1 MLLRLATVGLLAA
14 VLVKLP
20 ETRTVVVVQQTQ
32 WAPAQVN
39 SSLADRIMADP
50 DLLAG
55 DLLPP
60 LGLDARD
67 AIHGISRFDD
77 RLVLDVLRGGETL
90 QIIVPIT
97 ES

>member
-20 ETRTVVVVQQTQ
+20 SAQTVVVVQHTL

-39 SSLADRIMADP
+39 SSLADRIVVDP

-67 AIHGISRFDD
+67 AIRGITRLDD
-77 RLVLDVLRGGETL
+77 RIVFDVVRDGETL

>member
-20 ETRTVVVVQQTQ
+20 GTQTVIVEQQTQ

-39 SSLADRIMADP
+39 SSLADRIVADP

-55 DLLPP
+55 DLLSP

-67 AIHGISRFDD
+67 AIHGITRFDD
-77 RLVLDVLRGGETL
+77 RIVFDVDRDGEIL